1 MLLFPAIDLL
11 SGQAVRLLRGDYRT
25 ATIYST
31 DPPALAASF
40 AQAGATHLHLV
51 DLEGARDSGTP
62 NFSVVEQIKKT
73 TGLFCQLGGGVR
85 DLPTARRYFDAGID
99 RVILGTAAVEDP
111 DLLAAA
117 VAAFGPKIAVGAD
130 VQDGFLALRG
140 WTQQSRRTLPDFCA
154 DLEALGVATVICTD
168 ISLDGALAGTN
179 RALYA
184 DLAHRTHLAIVA
196 SGGVSSLEDIRALR
210 ALGLSGAIVGKALY
224 TGALDLKAALEAA
237 R

>member
-62 NFSVVEQIKKT
+62 NFSVVEQIKKA

-85 DLPTARRYFDAGID
+85 DLPTARQYFDAGID
-99 RVILGTAAVEDP
+99 RVILGT
-111 DLLAAA
+111 
-117 VAAFGPKIAVGAD
+117 AAFGPKIAVGAD

-154 DLEALGVATVICTD
+154 HLEALGVATVICTD
-168 ISLDGALAGTN
+168 ISRDGALAGTN

-210 ALGLSGAIVGKALY
+210 ALGLSGAIVGKAMY